1 MFGSFLCHSFS
12 VILVLFVPLPSEAS
26 MSSSQCDVM
35 VGEPLNRDVVHPVK
49 SFPQEAMVPTHITI
63 FDYDDTIL
71 PSSWLTCIF
80 SAREELSQDMVEKLK
95 KVDQTAST
103 LLREALKYSTVI
115 IVTNA
120 EEGWVEYSSR
130 LFLPTV
136 FGLLHY
142 VTVRSARSRYAAR
155 FPEESGAWKKMT
167 FSDELDPLWD
177 HNGSISV
184 LSIGDSLLERDAV
197 FSYEAANSGVI
208 AKSIKMIDVPNP
220 TQLSMQQQLI
230 CRDLYKMVARVKKL
244 DLKLTAQSSV

>member
-1 MFGSFLCHSFS
+1 
-12 VILVLFVPLPSEAS
+12 
-26 MSSSQCDVM
+26 MSSNQCDVM
-35 VGEPLNRDVVHPVK
+35 VGEPINRDVVHPAN
-49 SFPQEAMVPTHITI
+49 SFSHEAMVPTRVTI

-80 SAREELSQDMVEKLK
+80 STRESLSQDMLEKLE

-103 LLREALKYSTVI
+103 LLYEAIKCSTVI

-130 LFLPTV
+130 MFLPSV
-136 FGLLHY
+136 FRLLRF
-142 VTVRSARSRYAAR
+142 VTVRSARSRYATR
-155 FPEESGAWKKMT
+155 FPQESGTWKKMT

-177 HNGSISV
+177 HSGSVSV

-197 FSYEAANSGVI
+197 FSYEAANTGVI

-230 CRDLYKMVARVKKL
+230 CRSLQTMIASASKL
-244 DLKLTAQSSV
+244 DLKLTAQPSA